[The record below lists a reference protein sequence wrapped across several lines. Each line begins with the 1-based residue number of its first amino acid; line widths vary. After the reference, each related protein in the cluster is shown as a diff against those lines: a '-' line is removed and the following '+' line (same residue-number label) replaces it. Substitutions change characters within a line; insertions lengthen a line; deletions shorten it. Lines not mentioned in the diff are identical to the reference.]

1 LKKAIII
8 GAGIA
13 GIATSIRLAV
23 RGYKCQVF
31 EMQDGPGG
39 KLSEFSDNGY
49 RFDFGPSLFTLPSL
63 VDELFALAGKNARD
77 HFNYIKLDESCR
89 YFYPDGTKLTAYAD
103 HEKLGNEIYSKLGVA
118 PEVVSK
124 HLQHSKMMYDFT
136 KPIFLEKSLHKVSS
150 YLNYDTIRALTNAY
164 KFDLLQT
171 MNEANEKRLREP
183 RLVQL
188 FNRYATY
195 NGSNPYQAPG
205 ILNLIPALE
214 HVDGAFFPYG
224 GMISI
229 SRSLADLATSL
240 GVQFNFNKAV
250 DEIVYKNDKVTGVMC
265 GDELHEADLV
275 VSNMDTYLTYRQL
288 LPKFKAPEKILR
300 QERSSSALVFYW
312 GIKKEFSQLGLH
324 NIFFSSD
331 YESEF
336 NHIFSKKTLFDDP
349 TIYINITS
357 KLNPSDAPDGCE
369 NWFTMVNAP
378 SVSGQNWGEII
389 QKARKNVLSKLSA
402 SLGTDVE
409 SLIEYEFVT
418 DPLLIESKTKSHQ
431 GALYG
436 TSSNSRMAAFLRHP
450 NFNRKL
456 RNLYFCGGSV
466 HPGGG
471 IPLCLMSA
479 KIVDNLI

>member
-13 GIATSIRLAV
+13 GIATSIRLAA
-23 RGYKCQVF
+23 RGYKCRVF
-31 EMQDGPGG
+31 EIQEGPGG
-39 KLSEFSDNGY
+39 KLTEFSGSGY

-89 YFYPDGTKLTAYAD
+89 YFYPDGTELTAYAD
-103 HEKLGNEIYSKLGVA
+103 AEKLGSEIQTKLGV
-118 PEVVSK
+118 PPHVVSS
-124 HLQHSKMMYDFT
+124 HLQHSKMMLDLT
-136 KPIFLEKSLHKVSS
+136 RPVFLEKSLHKVSS
-150 YLNYDTIRALTNAY
+150 YLNYDTVRALSNAY
-164 KFDLLQT
+164 KFDLMQT
-171 MNEANEKRLREP
+171 MNGANEKRLQEP

-214 HVDGAFFPYG
+214 HVDGAYFPEG

-229 SRSLADLATSL
+229 SKSLADLAESM
-240 GVQFNFNKAV
+240 GVQFQYNSPV
-250 DEIVYKNDKVTGVMC
+250 DEIVYEGNGVNAVRC
-265 GDELHEADLV
+265 GQVLHEADIF
-275 VSNMDTYLTYRQL
+275 VSNMDAFLTYRQL
-288 LPKFKAPEKILR
+288 LPKFKAPEKTLS

-312 GIKKEFSQLGLH
+312 GIRKEFQQLGLH
-324 NIFFSSD
+324 NIFFSGD
-331 YESEF
+331 YETEF
-336 NHIFSKKTLFDDP
+336 NHIFGEKSLYDDP
-349 TIYINITS
+349 TIYVNITS
-357 KLNPSDAPDGCE
+357 KLNPSDAPAGQE

-378 SVSGQNWGEII
+378 SVSGQNWDEMIERT
-389 QKARKNVLSKLSA
+389 RKNVLSKLSA
-402 SLGTDVE
+402 RLGTDIE
-409 SLIEYEFVT
+409 SWIDYEFVT

-456 RNLYFCGGSV
+456 KNLYFCGGSV

>member
-1 LKKAIII
+1 MKKAIII
-8 GAGIA
+8 GSGIA

-23 RGYKCQVF
+23 RGYACKVF
-31 EMQDGPGG
+31 EIQDGPGG
-39 KLSEFSDNGY
+39 KLSEFSGNGY

-63 VDELFALAGKNARD
+63 VDELFALAGKNARE
-77 HFNYIKLDESCR
+77 HFDYVKLDESCR

-103 HEKLGNEIYSKLGVA
+103 QKKLGNEIYEKLGVA
-118 PEVVSK
+118 PEVVSN
-124 HLQHSKMMYDFT
+124 HLAHSKMMYDLT
-136 KPIFLEKSLHKVSS
+136 RPVFLEKSLHKVES
-150 YLNYDTIRALTNAY
+150 YLNYDTVRALSNAY

-214 HVDGAFFPYG
+214 HVDGAFFPKG

-229 SRSLADLATSL
+229 SRSLADLAKSI
-240 GVQFNFNKAV
+240 GIQFHFSTAV
-250 DEIVYKNDKVTGVMC
+250 DEIVYQDGRVTGVRC
-265 GDELHEADLV
+265 GEVLHEADIF
-275 VSNMDTYLTYRQL
+275 VSNMDAYLTYRQL
-288 LPKFKAPEKILR
+288 LPKLTAPEKILR

-312 GIKKEFSQLGLH
+312 GIKKEFHQLGLH
-324 NIFFSSD
+324 NIFFSND

-336 NHIFSKKTLFDDP
+336 NHLFKKKTLSDDP
-349 TIYINITS
+349 TVYINITS
-357 KLNPSDAPDGCE
+357 KLNPSDAPEGCE

-378 SVSGQNWGEII
+378 SVSGQDWDQII
-389 QKARKNVLSKLSA
+389 QTARKNVLSKLSA
-402 SLGTDVE
+402 YFDTDIDA
-409 SLIEYEFVT
+409 LIDYEFIT

-456 RNLYFCGGSV
+456 KNLYFCGGSV